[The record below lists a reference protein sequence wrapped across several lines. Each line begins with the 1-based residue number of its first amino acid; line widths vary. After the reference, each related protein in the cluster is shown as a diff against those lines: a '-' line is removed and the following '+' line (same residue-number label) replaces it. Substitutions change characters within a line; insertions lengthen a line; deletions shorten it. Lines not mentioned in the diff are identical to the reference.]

1 MTLNSVTDIWNKLH
15 NKSEGPYII
24 HLQHYTFSCIKDMK
38 NVHNYV
44 DVRIINQCSYLLLF
58 WCRSYRY
65 LKDDV
70 MFGSSVVTIELQPL
84 LVVTVRARGGR
95 DSAGLLGTYLQKL
108 LSEKYVWNFLH
119 ILCVSSLHFA
129 ISSLNF
135 PVLIIYFHFTSD
147 SVMRWQTCF
156 LHWLY

>member
-1 MTLNSVTDIWNKLH
+1 
-15 NKSEGPYII
+15 
-24 HLQHYTFSCIKDMK
+24 
-38 NVHNYV
+38 
-44 DVRIINQCSYLLLF
+44 
-58 WCRSYRY
+58 
-65 LKDDV
+65 

-119 ILCVSSLHFA
+119 IHCVSSLHLE

-135 PVLIIYFHFTSD
+135 PVLIIYFNFTSEG
-147 SVMRWQTCF
+147 VIR
-156 LHWLY
+156 